1 MEKQGI
7 AMAPAGTKADGKPVI
22 VIDGVCVLCS
32 RWYRFVTTRDR
43 DRHFRFVA
51 IQEPEGRAIAARHGV
66 DPDNPTTFLLV
77 DGDCAYA
84 RSEAALRILKELP
97 GWGWSAIARI
107 IPRSFRDRCYDFV
120 ARRRY
125 RWFGKLEVCM
135 MPGKATEQIEP

>member
-1 MEKQGI
+1 MEELGI
-7 AMAPAGTKADGKPVI
+7 AMAAPGVGADGKPVI

-32 RWYRFVTTRDR
+32 RWYRFVTARDR

-51 IQEPEGRAIAARHGV
+51 IQEPEGRSIAVRHGV
-66 DPDNPTTFLLV
+66 DPDNPATFLLV
-77 DGDCAYA
+77 DGDFAYA

-97 GWGWSAIARI
+97 GWRWSAIARL
-107 IPRSFRDRCYDFV
+107 IPRSLRDRCYDFV

-135 MPGKATEQIEP
+135 MPGKATEQIKP